1 MKTKYKEL
9 CKGILLTL
17 FMVLVFCFLPFK
29 TVVAQCKVDCVE
41 KRAKLQKHVDCLVKR
56 EKYFASKFNNR
67 CTDPFFSIYR
77 RELYFS
83 PECKDRRVEMYANAP
98 QCERRKRDF
107 EREF

>member
-9 CKGILLTL
+9 CKAIIYAL
-17 FMVLVFCFLPFK
+17 FMILVFSFLPFR
-29 TVVAQCKVDCVE
+29 TVVAQCKVDCAA

-56 EKYFASKFNNR
+56 EKYFASKSGNR

-83 PECKDRRVEMYANAP
+83 QACKDRRMEMYANAP

-107 EREF
+107 ENEF